1 MKDSLSSQQFSFIYN
16 NSFIIKT
23 PKILYRIGNN
33 KMFAIGFAVGGKLG
47 AAHARNLF
55 KRRMRSLYL
64 LNFIKKNKKIPM
76 IIAPK
81 TINLSWL
88 DIKHS
93 FELVENKI
101 DDF

>member
-16 NSFIIKT
+16 NSFIINT
-23 PKILYRIGNN
+23 PKILYRVGDEGR
-33 KMFAIGFAVGGKLG
+33 FAIGFSVGGKLG

-55 KRRMRSLYL
+55 KRRARALYRSS
-64 LNFIKKNKKIPM
+64 FIENNKKIPM

-81 TINLSWL
+81 TINLSWI

-93 FELVENKI
+93 FELVEKKI
-101 DDF
+101 DGF